1 MKKEFFQTVGIVF
14 VLIILFGIHQKFFIE
29 QLEFAFTESELLIDV
44 EVART
49 AQDRKVGL
57 SGRDEIGE
65 VEGVLFIFD
74 YPDYYSFWMK
84 DMNFEIDIIWID
96 KNKKIVDLSKNISP
110 ETWPNY
116 FQPEREVKYVLEVTG
131 GFVKSNEIKVGE
143 RVSF

>member
-1 MKKEFFQTVGIVF
+1 MKKILLI
-14 VLIILFGIHQKFFIE
+14 LIIVVVSFFIFYHNTGS
-29 QLEFAFTESELLIDV
+29 EFITIEINGIKIKA
-44 EVART
+44 EVPENYS
-49 AQDRKVGL
+49 QGL
-57 SGRDEIGE
+57 SGRKFLPEQ
-65 VEGVLFIFD
+65 EGMIFIFEE
-74 YPDYYSFWMK
+74 PDYYSFWMK